1 MKKEVIKMN
10 INKKVVGQA
19 IILGIQLAVS
29 VRAII
34 QVKKLVDQN
43 RELKAIVAEKIKE
56 NNAV

>member
-1 MKKEVIKMN
+1 MN